1 MSKKFL
7 TSMSLKVFLD
17 SPFYSVFMRS
27 NPIPIPLLF
36 SMDSRVLIFD
46 AGDGKYIFSFRA
58 PDYREPV
65 HGK

>member
-7 TSMSLKVFLD
+7 TSMPLNVFLD
-17 SPFYSVFMRS
+17 SPFYPVFMRS
-27 NPIPIPLLF
+27 NPIPIFLLF

-46 AGDGKYIFSFRA
+46 AGNGKYIFSFRA
-58 PDYREPV
+58 PDYRDPV